1 MNSNPSNLLEKLSD
15 PQTFAS
21 LQLSLDLHLAKPWSS
36 LGVKLQCQLK
46 NGLVMEKL
54 KVVIT
59 LAERMRSRGRD
70 RGLEGFDGDC
80 GIAQREE
87 KRIFF

>member
-1 MNSNPSNLLEKLSD
+1 
-15 PQTFAS
+15 
-21 LQLSLDLHLAKPWSS
+21 
-36 LGVKLQCQLK
+36 
-46 NGLVMEKL
+46 MEKV

-70 RGLEGFDGDC
+70 GGLERFDGYC

>member
-36 LGVKLQCQLK
+36 LGVKLQCQLE

-59 LAERMRSRGRD
+59 LAERRD
-70 RGLEGFDGDC
+70 REVEIEVWRDLMGTVE
-80 GIAQREE
+80 
-87 KRIFF
+87 